1 MIDLKNYNIYIFD
14 YEGTLSEGPN
24 KRLTLKELL
33 YEFDFEK
40 LYPNKKIYD
49 LVNLI
54 KDKEIY
60 VVGIIETNKE
70 IEQKNKWLEKNFP
83 MIKKENC
90 IFISSDYKKSE
101 VILEIINKYN
111 YDKNK
116 IIFIDDKSSHVK
128 DVSSIGIRSILV
140 EDLEY

>member
-1 MIDLKNYNIYIFD
+1 MKHLTDYDIYVFD
-14 YEGTLSEGPN
+14 YEGTLSESPN

-40 LYPNKKIYD
+40 LYPNKKIYNF
-49 LVNLI
+49 VNIL
-54 KDKEIY
+54 KDKNIY
-60 VVGIIETNKE
+60 VVGIIESNKE
-70 IEQKNKWLEKNFP
+70 IEQKNRWLERYFP

-116 IIFIDDKSSHVK
+116 MIFIDDKLSHVK